1 MSSRLTQFVPFLF
14 VWIWSTGFINAKYAL
29 PYIEPFYFLIIRM
42 VLAAIAFLVLIFV
55 LKKRW
60 PTRNQAVMQMIIG
73 ILLHSVYLGG
83 VFFAVHL
90 GMPAGI
96 SSIFVGLHPA
106 LTALLGFIFLS
117 QKLRLLQS
125 IGLAFGFIG
134 ISLVV
139 IGSNN
144 IDGSALSTLGLMA
157 CVLSLIGISMSGIL
171 QKLYAQNVPLVSG
184 TFYQYLGGALALVP
198 LSLWLEDH
206 KVIMT
211 FELVAAMV
219 WSVLALSVGA
229 ILLLMFMI
237 REGEVAKVASYIYLV
252 PPVTVIQ
259 TYFLF
264 DETLGIVAVTGCLL
278 AVLGVYLVARQ
289 ATKSS

>member
-1 MSSRLTQFVPFLF
+1 MNIILLLLLF
-14 VWIWSTGFINAKYAL
+14 V
-29 PYIEPFYFLIIRM
+29 
-42 VLAAIAFLVLIFV
+42 VCVVFV
-55 LKKRW
+55 VGDFVVVDKKKKKKLK
-60 PTRNQAVMQMIIG
+60 
-73 ILLHSVYLGG
+73 
-83 VFFAVHL
+83 
-90 GMPAGI
+90 
-96 SSIFVGLHPA
+96 FVGLPLVMIA
-106 LTALLGFIFLS
+106 S
-117 QKLRLLQS
+117 RLLL
-125 IGLAFGFIG
+125 IGGAVLLPMVSPFSPLSVSSPSSSSFIG

-157 CVLSLIGISMSGIL
+157 CIFSLIGISMSGIL

-198 LSLWLEDH
+198 VSLWLEDH
-206 KVIMT
+206 TVIMT

-237 REGEVAKVASYIYLV
+237 REGEVAKVASYFYLV

-264 DETLGIVAVTGCLL
+264 NETLGIVAITGCLL

-289 ATKSS
+289 AAKNS

>member
-1 MSSRLTQFVPFLF
+1 MSSRLTQIVPILF

-42 VLAAIAFLVLIFV
+42 VLAAFAFLILIFV
-55 LKKRW
+55 LKKNW
-60 PTRNQAVMQMIIG
+60 PTRNQAIMQMIIG
-73 ILLHSVYLGG
+73 VLLHSIYLGG

-157 CVLSLIGISMSGIL
+157 CILSLIGISMSGIL

-184 TFYQYLGGALALVP
+184 TFYQYLGGAAALVP

-206 KVIMT
+206 TVIMT

-237 REGEVAKVASYIYLV
+237 REGEVAKVASYFYLV

-264 DETLGIVAVTGCLL
+264 DETLGIIAIIGCLL

-289 ATKSS
+289 PAKPN

>member
-1 MSSRLTQFVPFLF
+1 MSSRLTKIVPILF

-29 PYIEPFYFLIIRM
+29 PYIEPFYFLFIRM
-42 VLAAIAFLVLIFV
+42 VLAALAFLILIYV

-60 PTRNQAVMQMIIG
+60 PTRNQALMQMIIG
-73 ILLHSVYLGG
+73 VLLHSVYLGG

-117 QKLRLLQS
+117 QKLKFLQS
-125 IGLAFGFIG
+125 VGLAFGFIG

-144 IDGSALSTLGLMA
+144 IDGSALSTLGLIT
-157 CVLSLIGISMSGIL
+157 CVLSLLGMSISGIL

-184 TFYQYLGGALALVP
+184 TFYQYLGGSLALIP
-198 LSLWLEDH
+198 ISLLLENH
-206 KVIMT
+206 EVIMT

-237 REGEVAKVASYIYLV
+237 REGEVAKVASYFYLV

-264 DETLGIVAVTGCLL
+264 DERLGLVAITGCIL
-278 AVLGVYLVARQ
+278 AVLGVYLVAKQ
-289 ATKSS
+289 SGKTN

>member
-1 MSSRLTQFVPFLF
+1 MSSRLTQIVPLLF

-42 VLAAIAFLVLIFV
+42 ILAAIAFLILIFV

-60 PTRNQAVMQMIIG
+60 PTRNQAIMQMIIG

-157 CVLSLIGISMSGIL
+157 CIFSLIGISMSGIL

-198 LSLWLEDH
+198 VSLWLEDH
-206 KVIMT
+206 TVIMT

-237 REGEVAKVASYIYLV
+237 REGEVAKVASYFYLV

-264 DETLGIVAVTGCLL
+264 NETLGIVAITGCLL

-289 ATKSS
+289 AAKNS

>member
-1 MSSRLTQFVPFLF
+1 MSSRLTQIVPILF

-42 VLAAIAFLVLIFV
+42 VLAALAFLILIFV
-55 LKKRW
+55 LKKNW
-60 PTRNQAVMQMIIG
+60 PTRNQAIMQMIIG
-73 ILLHSVYLGG
+73 VLLHSIYLGG
-83 VFFAVHL
+83 VFYAVHL

-184 TFYQYLGGALALVP
+184 TFYQYLGGAAALVP

-206 KVIMT
+206 TVIMT

-237 REGEVAKVASYIYLV
+237 REGEVAKVASYFYLV

-264 DETLGIVAVTGCLL
+264 DETLGIIAITGCLL

-289 ATKSS
+289 PAKPN

>member
-42 VLAAIAFLVLIFV
+42 ILAALAFLILIFV

-206 KVIMT
+206 TVIMT

-219 WSVLALSVGA
+219 WSVLALS
-229 ILLLMFMI
+229 
-237 REGEVAKVASYIYLV
+237 E
-252 PPVTVIQ
+252 
-259 TYFLF
+259 
-264 DETLGIVAVTGCLL
+264 
-278 AVLGVYLVARQ
+278 
-289 ATKSS
+289 

>member
-1 MSSRLTQFVPFLF
+1 MSSRLTQIVPILF

-29 PYIEPFYFLIIRM
+29 PYIEPFYFLFIRM
-42 VLAAIAFLVLIFV
+42 VFAAIAFLILIYV

-60 PTRNQAVMQMIIG
+60 PTRNQALMQMIIG
-73 ILLHSVYLGG
+73 VLLHSVYLGG
-83 VFFAVHL
+83 VFYAVHL

-125 IGLAFGFIG
+125 IGLAFGFVG

-144 IDGSALSTLGLMA
+144 IDGSALSTLGLIA
-157 CVLSLIGISMSGIL
+157 CVLSLLGMSTSGIL

-184 TFYQYLGGALALVP
+184 TFYQYLGGSLALIP
-198 LSLWLEDH
+198 ISLLLENH
-206 KVIMT
+206 EVIMT

-237 REGEVAKVASYIYLV
+237 REGEVAKVASYFYLV

-264 DETLGIVAVTGCLL
+264 DETLGLVAITGCVL
-278 AVLGVYLVARQ
+278 AVFGVYLVAKQ
-289 ATKSS
+289 SGKTN

>member
-1 MSSRLTQFVPFLF
+1 MSSRLTQIVPLLF

-42 VLAAIAFLVLIFV
+42 VLAAIAFLILIFV

-60 PTRNQAVMQMIIG
+60 PTRNQAIMQMIIG
-73 ILLHSVYLGG
+73 VLLHSIYLGG

-106 LTALLGFIFLS
+106 LTALLGFMFLS

-157 CVLSLIGISMSGIL
+157 CILSLIGISMSGIL

-184 TFYQYLGGALALVP
+184 TFYQYLGGAAALVP

-206 KVIMT
+206 AVIMT

-237 REGEVAKVASYIYLV
+237 REGEVAKVASYFYLV

-264 DETLGIVAVTGCLL
+264 DETLEIIAITGCLL

-289 ATKSS
+289 PANPN

>member
-1 MSSRLTQFVPFLF
+1 MSSRLTQIVPLLF

-29 PYIEPFYFLIIRM
+29 PYIEPFYFLLIRM
-42 VLAAIAFLVLIFV
+42 VLAAFAFLILIIV

-60 PTRNQAVMQMIIG
+60 PNRNQAFMQMVIG
-73 ILLHSVYLGG
+73 VLLHSVYLGG
-83 VFFAVHL
+83 VFYAVHL

-106 LTALLGFIFLS
+106 LTALLGFLLLS

-125 IGLAFGFIG
+125 VGLAFGFIG

-157 CVLSLIGISMSGIL
+157 CILSLIGISMSGIL
-171 QKLYAQNVPLVSG
+171 QKFYAQNVPLVSG
-184 TFYQYLGGALALVP
+184 AFYQYLGGSLALVP
-198 LSLWLEDH
+198 MTFLLEDH
-206 KVIMT
+206 HVIMT

-229 ILLLMFMI
+229 VLLLMFMI
-237 REGEVAKVASYIYLV
+237 REGEVAKVASYFYLV

-264 DETLGIVAVTGCLL
+264 GETLGLVAITGCIL
-278 AVLGVYLVARQ
+278 AVLGVYLVAKQ
-289 ATKSS
+289 SSKTS